1 MQSLAALLVFA
12 MSEWYDNQNKSSS
25 NFRELL
31 QERIEKANPRSNL
44 TAIEAKRLAK
54 LEVIA
59 DKLKRG
65 ENVQN
70 RHLQAW
76 LNEEEC
82 AQIEAEWQEQQAL
95 RETLKDKPSDLKRY
109 EEKLKEAIMMRNRS
123 EAYHRKGNKS
133 AAYKLDSK
141 CKSLCEDALEIL
153 QEIVQ
158 YDASLQIWFD
168 RELDFGHGSLID
180 ASIGNL
186 PRIVTSRSIDKK
198 RGDIRLA
205 SKQSVKL
212 AVVERAMHNIG
223 RDAAPASKPT
233 VSKLD
238 KFLNV
243 DV

>member
-1 MQSLAALLVFA
+1 
-12 MSEWYDNQNKSSS
+12 MSEWYDNQQKS
-25 NFRELL
+25 NGNLHKLL
-31 QERIEKANPRSNL
+31 QERIEKANPRHKLSAEE
-44 TAIEAKRLAK
+44 TKRPAK

-59 DKLKRG
+59 EKLRRG

-70 RHLQAW
+70 RQLQTW
-76 LNEEEC
+76 LSDDEY
-82 AQIEAEWQEQQAL
+82 AQIEAEWQEQLAL
-95 RETLKDKPSDLKRY
+95 RETFKDKPSELKRY

-123 EAYHRKGNKS
+123 DAYHRKGNKAS
-133 AAYKLDSK
+133 AYKLDSK
-141 CKSLCEDALEIL
+141 CESLCEDALEIL

-223 RDAAPASKPT
+223 RDASSASKDD

-238 KFLNV
+238 KFLNI
-243 DV
+243 DD